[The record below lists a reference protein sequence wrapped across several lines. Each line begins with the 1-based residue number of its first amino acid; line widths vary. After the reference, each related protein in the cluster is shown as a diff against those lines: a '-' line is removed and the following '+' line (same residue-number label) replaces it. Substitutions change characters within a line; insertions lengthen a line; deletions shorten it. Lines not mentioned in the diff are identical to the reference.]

1 MLSLLNN
8 NNMKIYADRIHT
20 EDLSEFSDE
29 ELKSWGI
36 YSREHA
42 QKPIA
47 LSDINVELNED
58 GNVLITFK
66 TNNHKYLNVE
76 YNTSTSARIDEDYK
90 NKPWSSKGLEISSH
104 EEYQAG
110 DYGDG
115 KPMMLPISRMMIWLE
130 PDTQEENDALS
141 GIACDLASK
150 WGYEIVILPYDK
162 FYAPD
167 DNRRDPIEK
176 LEEDYVYTVDLF
188 NK

>member
-1 MLSLLNN
+1 
-8 NNMKIYADRIHT
+8 MKIYADRIRT
-20 EDLSEFSDE
+20 KDLSKFSDE
-29 ELKSWGI
+29 QLKSWGI
-36 YSREHA
+36 YSREYA

-47 LSDINVELNED
+47 ISDINVELNED

-76 YNTSTSARIDEDYK
+76 YNISTSARIDEDYK
-90 NKPWSSKGLEISSH
+90 NKPWSCKGLQISSH
-104 EEYQAG
+104 EEYQAS

-115 KPMMLPISRMMIWLE
+115 KPLMLPISRMVIWLE
-130 PDTQEENDALS
+130 PDTQEEHDALS

-150 WGYEIVILPYDK
+150 WEYEIVILPFDK

-176 LEEDYVYTVDLF
+176 LEEDYVYDVDLF
-188 NK
+188 NN